1 MAKSKQKQYIVIGLD
16 RFGRSVAK
24 NLEQNDCMV
33 LAIDKD
39 QKKVN
44 QISDYVTSAM
54 CLDIT
59 DEEVADELG
68 LNNFDAAIIS
78 FANSLE
84 TAVLATV
91 CIKERGIPFVIAEA
105 YDEIQGKVLE
115 KVGVDKIVY
124 SEQEMGAHLANN
136 LAFDHIIDCVEVSA
150 DYTIAE
156 IQTPA
161 SWEGKS
167 LIELNLRK
175 KYEINVI
182 ALKRNNEIN
191 VTPVADMPLL
201 KDDVLVILGKNDILK
216 KLSRSL

>member
-136 LAFDHIIDCVEVSA
+136 LAFDHIIDSVEVSA

-156 IQTPA
+156 IQTPV